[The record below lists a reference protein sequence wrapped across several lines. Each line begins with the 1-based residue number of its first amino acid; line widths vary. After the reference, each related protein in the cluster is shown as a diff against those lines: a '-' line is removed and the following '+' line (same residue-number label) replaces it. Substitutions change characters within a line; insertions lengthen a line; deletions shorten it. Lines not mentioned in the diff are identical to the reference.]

1 MPTTEATR
9 SRGDVLLRVEHLT
22 TGFDVATGM
31 VRAVDD
37 VSFTVHRGETLGL
50 VGESGCGKS
59 LTAWSIMRLV
69 QLPGRIVSGRV
80 TFDGR
85 DLLAIPER
93 EMQAVRGARISLIF
107 QEPMSALNP
116 VFTVGD
122 QIAEAVFVHRQAS
135 RRGARARAVELLEAV
150 RIPDPARSARA
161 YPHQLSGGM
170 RQRVLIAMALA
181 CRPALVIAD
190 EPTTALD
197 VTIQAEI
204 LDLLREMKAACQ
216 LSLLLITHDLGVVAE
231 MADRVLVMYAG
242 RIVEEAP
249 VRALFAAPAHP
260 YTQGLLASVSRRAEG
275 RHLPAIEGSVP
286 DLSALPP
293 GCAFGPRCALRI
305 PRCSLEAPGESLP
318 DPDRMV
324 RCHLY
329 PGQSTGPM
337 ADLRR
342 PAVTPQSSGS
352 PTSDLGPR
360 ASDLGPR
367 GSTSSPRPEPVEG
380 RTSDVTRENP

>member
-1 MPTTEATR
+1 MTQPPTSTA
-9 SRGDVLLRVEHLT
+9 SADAGVLLEVDRLS
-22 TGFDVATGM
+22 TGFDVGGQV

-37 VSFTVHRGETLGL
+37 VSFAVRRGETLAL

-59 LTAWSIMRLV
+59 VTALSILRLV
-69 QLPGRIVSGRV
+69 QPPGRILSGRI
-80 TFDGR
+80 TLEGR
-85 DLLAIPER
+85 NLLPLGER

-107 QEPMSALNP
+107 QEPTAALNP

-122 QIAEAVFVHRQAS
+122 QVAESLLVHGQAS
-135 RRGARARAVELLEAV
+135 RRDARDRAVQLLHAV
-150 RIPDPARSARA
+150 RIPDAAERARA

-204 LDLLREMKAACQ
+204 LDLLRDMKAEYG

-249 VRALFAAPAHP
+249 VRTLFRTPAHP
-260 YTQGLLASVSRRAEG
+260 YTQGLLASVTRRSEG
-275 RHLPAIEGSVP
+275 RRLPAIEGTVP
-286 DLSALPP
+286 DLARLPK
-293 GCAFGPRCALRI
+293 GCAFGPRCASRLAT
-305 PRCSLEAPGESLP
+305 CGLEAPGLSPLSP
-318 DPDRMV
+318 DQAV
-324 RCHLY
+324 RCHLH
-329 PGQSTGPM
+329 GPE
-337 ADLRR
+337 RR
-342 PAVTPQSSGS
+342 A
-352 PTSDLGPR
+352 
-360 ASDLGPR
+360 
-367 GSTSSPRPEPVEG
+367 
-380 RTSDVTRENP
+380 